1 MPLLLTGP
9 WKIKQG
15 STSPPYRATL
25 YQADKTPVDLSKAD
39 HVHFVMRLRGQTEP
53 AVDAQATV
61 IQQGDAVTGT
71 DVGTCEYDWAPG
83 NLDLAGIY
91 NVEFAL
97 YDVNGQVYARVP
109 NDSYLELWVLGALS
123 DPSEPP
129 G

>member
-1 MPLLLTGP
+1 MSVLTGP

-15 STSPPYRATL
+15 ATSPPYRATL
-25 YQADKTPVDLSKAD
+25 YQADKTPVDLSQAD

-53 AVDAQATV
+53 NVDAPATV
-61 IQQGDAVTGT
+61 VQQGGVTGT
-71 DVGTCEYDWAPG
+71 DVGAVEYDWSPG
-83 NLDLAGIY
+83 DLDLPGIY

-97 YDVNGQVYARVP
+97 YDVNDQVYARVP

-123 DPSEPP
+123 EPSDAP